1 MRPFSMSP
9 LRPSPP
15 LPAGR
20 SSLKWLGGGR
30 DEERNGSV
38 GRFGGGDLGLGER
51 EESRGG
57 GGGERARVVSGA
69 VSW

>member
-1 MRPFSMSP
+1 MSP
-9 LRPSPP
+9 LRLTPLSP
-15 LPAGR
+15 AEG
-20 SSLKWLGGGR
+20 SSPKWLGGGR

-38 GRFGGGDLGLGER
+38 DRFDGGGDLGLGER
-51 EESRGG
+51 EEVRGR

>member
-1 MRPFSMSP
+1 MSP
-9 LRPSPP
+9 LRLNPPSP
-15 LPAGR
+15 AEG

-38 GRFGGGDLGLGER
+38 DRLDGGGDLGLGER
-51 EESRGG
+51 EEVRGG